1 MHLKKSSLNNMQ
13 LTATYI
19 YLVLPVVV
27 FLLGW
32 CHWYIG
38 IPGSII
44 IILSIRNCLRQFI
57 DISENS
63 IVLKRDD
70 IYKILSALMI
80 IAVWVGLSG
89 IGGYAWQNDDHR
101 WRNAIFDILIQNE
114 WPCQKSFVIDGIQQ
128 SRSLVYYIGFWM
140 PSAVV
145 GKLLGL
151 TAGYA
156 AQYLWAFLGIGLVY
170 IWICIWQKK
179 IIIWPLI
186 ILIFF
191 SGLDVLGTLLYST
204 DSLAIWGMEHLE
216 RWPIGYQYSSNTTQL
231 FWVFNQAIPI
241 WLATIFIFHLE
252 KPQNIIFTW
261 SLTMLTSTLPFVGI
275 APIVFYFLLKRNRQ
289 MFSSCNVAKKIRKCI
304 TWQNVI
310 GSGTVGVISATYLM
324 SNDVTT
330 QSISKIVS
338 KLAVFFPLVFWGS
351 IVISVILGIGIY
363 FIVCKRSIVK
373 KYRPLMLIFL
383 SAILCL
389 FGLYCLSTIGNS
401 HNHLYRLIF
410 LIIFIFLEAGIYLI
424 ILYRNSKDRPLFFIV
439 LICLTVYPLIK
450 VGNSIDFC
458 MRASIP
464 ALFIVMLW
472 CMEAIGNRKKGTT
485 FYLII
490 AMIIIGAITPLHE
503 IKRTLINT
511 SQGYCLEQISEEE
524 MFTSANFSGN
534 LNSFFW
540 NYIAK

>member
-19 YLVLPVVV
+19 YLALPVVV

-101 WRNAIFDILIQNE
+101 WRNAIFDILVQNE
-114 WPCQKSFVIDGIQQ
+114 WPCQKSFVINGIQQ

-204 DSLAIWGMEHLE
+204 DSFAIWGMEHLE

-261 SLTMLTSTLPFVGI
+261 SLTMLSSTLPFVGI

-289 MFSSCNVAKKIRKCI
+289 MFSSCKMTKKIRKCI

-310 GSGTVGVISATYLM
+310 GSGIVGVISATYLM

-330 QSISKIVS
+330 QSISKIVG
-338 KLAVFFPLVFWGS
+338 KLAGFFPLVFWGS

-373 KYRPLMLIFL
+373 KYRPLLLIFL
-383 SAILCL
+383 SAILFL
-389 FGLYCLSTIGNS
+389 FGLYCLSTTGNS
-401 HNHLYRLIF
+401 HNNLYRLIF

-511 SQGYCLEQISEEE
+511 SQGYCLVQISEEE
-524 MFTSANFSGN
+524 MFTSANFSGT